1 LLERANKEISAM
13 KKPSTSVTPEYTTG
27 RSRLE
32 SDDELRQRCRNPR
45 CRSKLLALVSNP
57 REAFCTRGCHN
68 SFYRHRCLICERP
81 IEQPKRGKRRICKKA
96 KCRSALRSNSYLGRY
111 HTSSAAKLIS
121 KEVDFIGR
129 KEPLQP
135 ERPWRIV
142 AGPESSASAF
152 HCAVVGGEE
161 AVKAANRTNL
171 SHWREAN
178 VKAEKETL
186 IKRHHPPVNVLGSY
200 KHSGAPVVD
209 LAPSKPATSEVRQ
222 GKALFTDDRLD
233 IPEFLRR
240 TARPP
245 EAGAKN
251 QRQSATCAQRPRREL
266 VARGRS

>member
-1 LLERANKEISAM
+1 MKE
-13 KKPSTSVTPEYTTG
+13 T
-27 RSRLE
+27 
-32 SDDELRQRCRNPR
+32 DDEVRHYCRNPR
-45 CRSKLLALVSNP
+45 CHSKLPARVSNP

-81 IEQPKRGKRRICKKA
+81 IEQPKRGKRLICKKA
-96 KCRSALRSNSYLGRY
+96 KCRRALRSNSCHGRY
-111 HTSSAAKLIS
+111 HTSFAAKSIS
-121 KEVDFIGR
+121 NKADFIGV
-129 KEPLQP
+129 KEPLKP
-135 ERPWRIV
+135 HRPWRIV
-142 AGPESSASAF
+142 AGPELSASAF
-152 HCAVVGGEE
+152 QCTVVGGEE
-161 AVKAANRTNL
+161 AVKAVNRTNL
-171 SHWREAN
+171 SHWRGAN

-222 GKALFTDDRLD
+222 GKALFTDERLD

-245 EAGAKN
+245 EPAPQN
-251 QRQSATCAQRPRREL
+251 QRQSATRAERPRRKL